1 MLTTEIALLSLLLI
15 ACLAAIALKRLQV
28 PFTVGLVIIGL
39 VAGWLG
45 NKIPGL
51 AILQEITLSHELIL
65 FLFVPPLVF
74 ESALN
79 MNSRLLFRNLS
90 PVAMLAV
97 PGLLLSTAIVG
108 CLLTWLTPLVLCQS

>member
-74 ESALN
+74 ELPCTHKLILREFPAPENRFKSPKS
-79 MNSRLLFRNLS
+79 MN
-90 PVAMLAV
+90 
-97 PGLLLSTAIVG
+97 
-108 CLLTWLTPLVLCQS
+108 